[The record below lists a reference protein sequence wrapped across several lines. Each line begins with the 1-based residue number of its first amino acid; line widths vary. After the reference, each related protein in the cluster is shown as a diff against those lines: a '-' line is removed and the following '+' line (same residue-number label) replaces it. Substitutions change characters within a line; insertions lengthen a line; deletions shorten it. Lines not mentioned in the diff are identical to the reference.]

1 MVVVV
6 DAVDFFAWFSEKPC
20 LLFIARCCEGSLSG
34 ALMVSDLLPVGFVVF
49 VVVDGGGG
57 GAVAVAVDVVA
68 ADGVVG
74 ICAWLPLMLLLWSFS
89 LSSALSAS
97 LSSCWYISST
107 MGFHNRTLAL
117 MNQFDT

>member
-1 MVVVV
+1 MVVVAVV

-20 LLFIARCCEGSLSG
+20 LLFIATCCEGSLSG
-34 ALMVSDLLPVGFVVF
+34 ALMASDLLPVGFVA
-49 VVVDGGGG
+49 VVVGGGG
-57 GAVAVAVDVVA
+57 GGAVAVDVVA

-74 ICAWLPLMLLLWSFS
+74 VCAWLPLMLLLLFS